1 MALKADYTELPD
13 SELIDLLKESD
24 AYAFTEI
31 VNRYHTLLF
40 SFAYR
45 RLDDKEQAKDL
56 VHDAFANIW
65 EKRSMLVIEGILEA
79 YLVQVVK
86 NRILNHFKHQQVS
99 RKYIE
104 NFGKYLNNTQNNT
117 DHLVRHNDLTAL
129 IDKEVAALPEKLRE
143 VFELSRKKSMNR
155 KDIAEYLGIPENTVK
170 TNLQRSLK
178 ILRVKLPTTNLSVL
192 FPFL

>member
-1 MALKADYTELPD
+1 MALRADYTELPD
-13 SELIDLLKESD
+13 SQLVLLLKESN
-24 AYAFTEI
+24 AIAFTEM

-45 RLDDKEQAKDL
+45 RLDDKEQARDL
-56 VHDAFANIW
+56 VHDTFANIW
-65 EKRSMLVIEGILEA
+65 EKRAMLIIEGILEA

-86 NRILNHFKHQQVS
+86 NKILDHFKHQQVS

-117 DHLVRHNDLTAL
+117 DHLVRHNDLSTL
-129 IDKEVAALPEKLRE
+129 IEKEIAALPEKLRV

-155 KDIAEYLGIPENTVK
+155 KEISEYLGIPENTVK

>member
-1 MALKADYTELPD
+1 MALRADYTELPD
-13 SELIDLLKESD
+13 SQLVLLLKESN
-24 AYAFTEI
+24 AIAFTEM

-45 RLDDKEQAKDL
+45 RLDDKEQARDL
-56 VHDAFANIW
+56 VHDAFATIW
-65 EKRSMLVIEGILEA
+65 EKRAMLIIEGILEA

-86 NRILNHFKHQQVS
+86 NKILDHFKHQQVS

-117 DHLVRHNDLTAL
+117 DHLVRHNDLSTL
-129 IDKEVAALPEKLRE
+129 IEKEIAALPEKLRV

-155 KDIAEYLGIPENTVK
+155 KEISEYLGIPENTVK

>member
-1 MALKADYTELPD
+1 MALRAEYTELPD
-13 SELIDLLKESD
+13 SQLVQLLNEGN
-24 AYAFTEI
+24 AMAFTEI

-45 RLDDKEQAKDL
+45 RLDNKEQARDL

-65 EKRSMLVIEGILEA
+65 EKREVLVIEGILEA

-86 NRILNHFKHQQVS
+86 NRVLNHFKHQQVT

-104 NFGKYLNNTQNNT
+104 NFGKYLNNVQNNT
-117 DHLVRHNDLTAL
+117 DHLVRHNDLSTL
-129 IDKEVAALPEKLRE
+129 IEKEVAALPEKLRI

-155 KDIAEYLGIPENTVK
+155 KEISEYLGMPENTVK

-178 ILRVKLPTTNLSVL
+178 ILRVKLPSGNMSVL